1 MVLNDILEE
10 LDLLLETRAMH
21 HDETNLALEKFLKM
35 EKYLKGAINKLDM
48 DQWTDRVIRNI

>member
-1 MVLNDILEE
+1 
-10 LDLLLETRAMH
+10 MH